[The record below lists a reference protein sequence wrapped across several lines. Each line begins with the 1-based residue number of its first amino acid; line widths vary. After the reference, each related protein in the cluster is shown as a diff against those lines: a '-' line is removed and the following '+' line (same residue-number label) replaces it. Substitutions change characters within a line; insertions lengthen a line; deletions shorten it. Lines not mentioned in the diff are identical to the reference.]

1 MFPIPDWRAVIADE
15 KQDEIRNGQTLK
27 DCCKVWERRWLTQ
40 ETLRKSSV
48 LDLQGEELDD
58 MSSDGSRGVVLRS
71 VLASVVG
78 LVWLNNGNDTIRV
91 DRDGGS
97 ADTVGSMSDKVG
109 LSVRR
114 EERLVD
120 VVHPLEARELGVDL
134 DDDVSSAGDD
144 LGGGSD
150 RGSWNDRSVLEDL
163 GGFDDGPV
171 EVLSVSGRLRLV
183 LVVEAVGEVLE
194 REAIKT
200 ISLNYW

>member
-1 MFPIPDWRAVIADE
+1 
-15 KQDEIRNGQTLK
+15 
-27 DCCKVWERRWLTQ
+27 
-40 ETLRKSSV
+40 
-48 LDLQGEELDD
+48 
-58 MSSDGSRGVVLRS
+58 
-71 VLASVVG
+71 
-78 LVWLNNGNDTIRV
+78 
-91 DRDGGS
+91 
-97 ADTVGSMSDKVG
+97 MSDKVG

>member
-27 DCCKVWERRWLTQ
+27 DCWKVWERRWLTQ